1 MKLTSFSIDGRPT
14 FGAVVDQN
22 VYDLGGVDPEIND
35 LRQFLADPFDVP
47 DVLTSVPSY
56 PLAAVD
62 LLPVIPNPEK
72 ILCVGLNYESH
83 RLETGMPEMAH
94 PVLFTRFSST
104 QVASGQPII
113 RPTVSEKL
121 DFEGELAVIIG
132 KGGRHIAEKDAF
144 DHVAG
149 YSCYNDAS
157 IRDWQMHTR
166 QFTAGKN
173 FDNTGAF
180 GPWMVTR
187 DEINDADLPN
197 QTVTTRLNGEQVQ
210 HSAFSDFIFDV
221 PALISYIST
230 FCTLVPGDVIVTGTP
245 GGVGVVRKPRLYMK
259 PGDVIEVEISGVGL
273 LRNPIAQEPSTDK

>member
-1 MKLTSFSIDGRPT
+1 
-14 FGAVVDQN
+14 
-22 VYDLGGVDPEIND
+22 
-35 LRQFLADPFDVP
+35 
-47 DVLTSVPSY
+47 
-56 PLAAVD
+56 
-62 LLPVIPNPEK
+62 
-72 ILCVGLNYESH
+72 
-83 RLETGMPEMAH
+83 MPEMEH

-187 DEINDADLPN
+187 DEINDAD
-197 QTVTTRLNGEQVQ
+197 
-210 HSAFSDFIFDV
+210 
-221 PALISYIST
+221 
-230 FCTLVPGDVIVTGTP
+230 
-245 GGVGVVRKPRLYMK
+245 
-259 PGDVIEVEISGVGL
+259 
-273 LRNPIAQEPSTDK
+273 